1 MRQLKITK
9 SITNRESASLDK
21 YLQEIGREELVS
33 PEEEVELAQRIRK
46 GDQEALE
53 KLTRANL
60 RFVVSV
66 AKQYQNQGLSLPDL
80 INEGNLGLIKAAEKF
95 DETRGFK
102 FISYAVWW
110 IRQSILQALAEQSRI
125 VRLPLNQVGSLNK
138 INKALGKFE
147 QENERQ
153 PSADE
158 LAEMIDIPKDKIND
172 TLRVSGRHVS
182 VDAPFVEGEDNSLLD
197 VLPND
202 DSPSADRGLTNESL
216 STDIE
221 RALQILTGREREI
234 IKSFFGIGCQE
245 MTLEEIGERLDLT
258 ARECARSR
266 RRLYAN
272 SRSRPQ
278 ANFSRHIWA
287 DECREFHSREGLR
300 GHQGCLRGRCDAGDA
315 PGPADTQGVRG

>member
-1 MRQLKITK
+1 M
-9 SITNRESASLDK
+9 
-21 YLQEIGREELVS
+21 
-33 PEEEVELAQRIRK
+33 
-46 GDQEALE
+46 
-53 KLTRANL
+53 

-138 INKALGKFE
+138 I
-147 QENERQ
+147 
-153 PSADE
+153 S
-158 LAEMIDIPKDKIND
+158 EMIDVPKDKIAD

-197 VLPND
+197 VLVNN
-202 DSPSADRGLTNESL
+202 DSPSADRGLVNESL
-216 STDIE
+216 NKEIE
-221 RALQILTGREREI
+221 RALSTLAPREREI

-245 MTLEEIGERLDLT
+245 MTLEEIGERFGLT
-258 ARECARSR
+258 RERVRQIKEKAIRK
-266 RRLYAN
+266 LKNN
-272 SRSRPQ
+272 SRSKLLK
-278 ANFSRHIWA
+278 SYL
-287 DECREFHSREGLR
+287 G
-300 GHQGCLRGRCDAGDA
+300 
-315 PGPADTQGVRG
+315 

>member
-21 YLQEIGREELVS
+21 YLQEIGKEDLITV
-33 PEEEVELAQRIRK
+33 EEEVELAQRIRK

-53 KLTRANL
+53 KLTKANL

-138 INKALGKFE
+138 INKAYGRFE
-147 QENERQ
+147 QENERV
-153 PSADE
+153 PSPEE
-158 LAEMIDIPKDKIND
+158 LADMLDIPKEKVSD

-182 VDAPFVEGEDNSLLD
+182 VDAPFADGEDNNLLD
-197 VLPND
+197 VLVNA
-202 DSPSADRGLTNESL
+202 DSPNADRGLINESL
-216 STDIE
+216 ATEVD
-221 RALQILTGREREI
+221 RALDTLTDREKDI
-234 IKSFFGIGCQE
+234 IKYFFGIGCSE
-245 MTLEEIGERLDLT
+245 MTLEEIGEKFGLT
-258 ARECARSR
+258 RERVRQIKEKAI
-266 RRLYAN
+266 RRLRHS
-272 SRSRPQ
+272 SRSKLLK
-278 ANFSRHIWA
+278 SYL
-287 DECREFHSREGLR
+287 G
-300 GHQGCLRGRCDAGDA
+300 
-315 PGPADTQGVRG
+315 